1 MELRYQYDFSI
12 LVNEAEKMVI
22 DEMERLLALPQNQD
36 VCRSSECVLDIAAL
50 ALNQMQPLYRAN
62 LLGRL
67 YADALDREHADE
79 VSGAVQKAIEKVRR
93 DPPQ

>member
-1 MELRYQYDFSI
+1 MELREQYDFSI

-22 DEMERLLALPQNQD
+22 DEMERQLALPENRD
-36 VCRSSECVLDIAAL
+36 VCRLSECVLDIAAL

-67 YADALDREHADE
+67 YADAIDREHADE
-79 VSGAVQKAIEKVRR
+79 VHAAVQRAIEKVRR